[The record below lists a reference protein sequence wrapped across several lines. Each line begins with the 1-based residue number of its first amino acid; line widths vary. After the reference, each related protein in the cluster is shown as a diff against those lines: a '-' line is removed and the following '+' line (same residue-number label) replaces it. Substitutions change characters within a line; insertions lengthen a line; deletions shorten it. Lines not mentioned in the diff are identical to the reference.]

1 MNKKTRTITGCKKNV
16 GDQGPSFPL
25 DEDDILPFVMIYQ
38 PRRGGGRLGI
48 PHEYVVLYFI
58 QL

>member
-1 MNKKTRTITGCKKNV
+1 MNKKTRTITGWKKNV

-38 PRRGGGRLGI
+38 PRLGGGRLGI
-48 PHEYVVLYFI
+48 PHE
-58 QL
+58 